1 MDEAARGLIERL
13 FEAFNRRD
21 QAGIV
26 AVCDEN
32 MEFHAVTAE
41 EVGRTDPYVG
51 PEGLRD
57 YLADVAK
64 VWEELLITAK
74 EVEDKGGCLLVRGR
88 VYLRSRDLGIRDLPA
103 SWIWEVHEG
112 RFVSGRAFV
121 DQRLAEEHFAAL
133 SGFDQRQPL
142 GETGE
147 LEHPSD
153 GG

>member
-1 MDEAARGLIERL
+1 MDETARELIERL
-13 FEAFNRRD
+13 FDAFNRRD

-26 AVCDEN
+26 AVCDAG

-57 YLADVAK
+57 YLADVAQ

-74 EVEDKGGCLLVRGR
+74 EVESKGECLMVRGR
-88 VYLRSRDLGIRDLPA
+88 VYLRSRDLGIRDLPTC
-103 SWIWEVHEG
+103 WIWEVRDG

-121 DQRLAEEHFAAL
+121 DQRLAEEYFAA
-133 SGFDQRQPL
+133 R
-142 GETGE
+142 
-147 LEHPSD
+147 
-153 GG
+153 